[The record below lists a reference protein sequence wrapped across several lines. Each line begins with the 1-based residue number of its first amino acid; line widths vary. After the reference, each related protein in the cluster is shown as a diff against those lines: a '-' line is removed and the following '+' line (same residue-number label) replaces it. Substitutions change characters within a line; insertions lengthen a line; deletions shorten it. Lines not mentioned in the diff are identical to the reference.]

1 MSAIFITDETTNWIP
16 TLRNQFPK
24 EVKQFEEKKGRQLE
38 RQSRKNQEKFLKGL
52 FTRYGNSKVHKR
64 NSLTPY
70 QFSLQWGRSVITIN
84 PETICIL
91 EGK

>member
-1 MSAIFITDETTNWIP
+1 MKSIIITDASTNWIP
-16 TLRNQFPK
+16 QIRNVFSK
-24 EVKQFEEKKGRQLE
+24 DVAQFEEKKGRSLE

-70 QFSLQWGRSVITIN
+70 QFRLQWGRSLITLN